1 MSVEKDRET
10 DILNRLLLKN
20 VPHILE
26 KIFFYLDYESYITC
40 YKVCTIWNKLLAS
53 ETFQNR
59 AKSVYQK
66 ELLEDEEKLYAASKA
81 GSLEEVC
88 RILSNVMVDVNCLR
102 EMWTYSWT
110 VNGKVVSRLA
120 ITPLCVA
127 ANVGNKDVAKLLLER
142 GAEPNNTE
150 AFDRT
155 PPQLA
160 TICRGK
166 EIVQDLINRQ
176 VDPNQITR
184 EHYAPLF
191 LASNHGN
198 EELVRVLLD
207 GGALPNIAD
216 SRGHTPLHVAAKN
229 NHIDVVKML
238 LKGDAEPNRADEHG
252 QTALHWVAKK
262 RACRMEVVQMLL
274 EGGAEPNKQDEH
286 GQTALHVAAN
296 QPAWKPS
303 GAQAYMVKLLID
315 GGADP
320 NTEDKDHRTPLHWAL
335 QHGHEDVVKLLTRS
349 GVV

>member
-1 MSVEKDRET
+1 MSVEKDRQT
-10 DILNRLLLKN
+10 DIVHKLLMKN

-26 KIFFYLDYESYITC
+26 KIFFFLDYESYKTC
-40 YKVCTIWNKLLAS
+40 YNVCTTWNQLLAS
-53 ETFQNR
+53 ESFQNR
-59 AKSVYQK
+59 VKSVYQK
-66 ELLEDEEKLYAASKA
+66 ELVENEEKLYAATKA
-81 GSLEEVC
+81 GNLDEV
-88 RILSNVMVDVNCLR
+88 RNILSNGMVDVNCLR
-102 EMWTYSWT
+102 EMWTHSWT
-110 VNGKVVSRLA
+110 VNGKVISRLA
-120 ITPLCVA
+120 ITPLCLA
-127 ANVGNKDVAKLLLER
+127 ANVGNNGVTKLLLER
-142 GAEPNNTE
+142 GAEPNNTN
-150 AFDRT
+150 ALDRT
-155 PPQLA
+155 PPFLA

-166 EIVQDLINRQ
+166 EIVQDLIKKQ
-176 VDPNQITR
+176 VDPNQIRR

-198 EELVRVLLD
+198 KELVRVLLN

-216 SRGHTPLHVAAKN
+216 GRGHTPLHVAAKN

-238 LKGDAEPNRADEHG
+238 LKGRAEPNKADQHG
-252 QTALHWVAKK
+252 QTALHWVAKQ
-262 RACRMEVVQMLL
+262 RACRMDVVELLL
-274 EGGAEPNKQDEH
+274 EAGAEPNKQDEH